1 MRKGRFITEILESIN
16 RSASTS
22 RVCHGCSNWQWR
34 YWWLSKG
41 RWSHLGLAKK
51 KAHLLSKVRFMRCYL
66 SADNTVVC
74 RSSRTAPGAE
84 IHHEPSNKIN
94 RPRFINGQC
103 LVFLVGTFF
112 VSGLGTILIRL
123 LSRLTPT
130 VGNTGKLKAVEVL
143 WRVLKSQLKLV
154 STYVLMDSWFMRRSL
169 IESLTADDGAYH
181 LKSAD

>member
-1 MRKGRFITEILESIN
+1 MVIQRTVVTLGFGEKKSALTFEGSLYAVLSVGR
-16 RSASTS
+16 R
-22 RVCHGCSNWQWR
+22 
-34 YWWLSKG
+34 
-41 RWSHLGLAKK
+41 
-51 KAHLLSKVRFMRCYL
+51 
-66 SADNTVVC
+66 DTVVC
-74 RSSRTAPGAE
+74 RSSRTAPGAK

-112 VSGLGTILIRL
+112 VSGLGTIPIRL

-130 VGNTGKLKAVEVL
+130 DGNTGKLKAVEVL

-169 IESLTADDGAYH
+169 IESLTADGGAYH